1 MRKFYSNP
9 ETTLQNRYI
18 YRHETYSKRETKLS
32 KYIYETPEAFC
43 GSFSKT
49 RWGGRLSTE
58 GVKRL
63 KNWVPKELKFFL
75 ENGVE
80 HQKRLK
86 VPVLMGKSLIRY
98 NKFRKLKVDKK
109 RHGLQISGRIKS

>member
-1 MRKFYSNP
+1 MRKFYANP

-32 KYIYETPEAFC
+32 KFIYETPEAFC
-43 GSFSKT
+43 GSFSKM
-49 RWGGRLSTE
+49 RRGGRPSTE

-63 KNWVPKELKFFL
+63 KNWVPKELKIFL

-86 VPVLMGKSLIRY
+86 VTVLMGKSFFSEVICNLSADLIP
-98 NKFRKLKVDKK
+98 KD
-109 RHGLQISGRIKS
+109 G